1 MSHFTLNMMNEIFH
15 FLNFQEFINKLG
27 EIRFHWEKWN
37 FQSISKFAHTT
48 ELLTLGKAQLILL
61 PLYLQMLIMQILTKY
76 AKYLLFF

>member
-15 FLNFQEFINKLG
+15 SSTFKNLSMNWGKYV
-27 EIRFHWEKWN
+27 FHWEKWN
-37 FQSISKFAHTT
+37 FQCISKFAHTT